1 MILPYVVFTIFFAL
15 AIVLFI
21 ARSVVQHA
29 HTPCGKVLGTV
40 ARSLTVYGFALLAT
54 VVVLG

>member
-1 MILPYVVFTIFFAL
+1 MILPYIVFTIFFAL

-21 ARSVVQHA
+21 ARPVVQHA
-29 HTPCGKVLGTV
+29 HVPCAKGVDTV
-40 ARSLTVYGFALLAT
+40 ARSLSVYGFALLAT

>member
-1 MILPYVVFTIFFAL
+1 MILPYIVFTIFFAL

-21 ARSVVQHA
+21 ARPVVQHA
-29 HTPCGKVLGTV
+29 HAPCAKGVDTV
-40 ARSLTVYGFALLAT
+40 ARSLSVYGFALLAT